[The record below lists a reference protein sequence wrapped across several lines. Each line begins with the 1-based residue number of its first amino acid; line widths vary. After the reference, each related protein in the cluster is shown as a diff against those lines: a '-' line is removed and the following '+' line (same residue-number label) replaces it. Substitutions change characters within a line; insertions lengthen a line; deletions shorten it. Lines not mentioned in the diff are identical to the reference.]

1 MFVGPQVTL
10 LRSQVD
16 VRADC
21 VNFRD
26 VTSQQ
31 IMLLYG
37 RENVVMANNRTL
49 TLLGQHTSRMPI
61 QDIKTGAQGESTRP
75 VGVFCFFQDAGT
87 VSHLCGSLHC

>member
-1 MFVGPQVTL
+1 MGPQVTL

-37 RENVVMANNRTL
+37 RENVVMANNHTL
-49 TLLGQHTSRMPI
+49 TLLGQHTSRLPI
-61 QDIKTGAQGESTRP
+61 QDIQTGQQG
-75 VGVFCFFQDAGT
+75 GVCDRVQ
-87 VSHLCGSLHC
+87 LHCVADMWVGAMAGYYAFH